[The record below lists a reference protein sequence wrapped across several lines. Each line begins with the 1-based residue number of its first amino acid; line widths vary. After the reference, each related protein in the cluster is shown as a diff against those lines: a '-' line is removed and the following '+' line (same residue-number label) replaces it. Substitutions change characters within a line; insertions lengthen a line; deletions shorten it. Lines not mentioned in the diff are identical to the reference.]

1 MKKAGILTI
10 VIVVLAVAG
19 ILAYQYQKT
28 DSQVP
33 GQKEQGTLVK
43 EKADGRYIVCEN

>member
-19 ILAYQYQKT
+19 ILLYQYQKKDENT
-28 DSQVP
+28 P
-33 GQKEQGTLVK
+33 LREGQGTLVK
-43 EKADGRYIVCEN
+43 EQQDERDLVCEN